1 MLSGGNSLQIS
12 YRTHEN
18 ITLAVGAAK
27 AGSAAAATAVR
38 TMEVETRMLREY
50 VNMWNECEDVSV
62 VKTDSRVDRNKR
74 LWSVVS

>member
-1 MLSGGNSLQIS
+1 
-12 YRTHEN
+12 
-18 ITLAVGAAK
+18 
-27 AGSAAAATAVR
+27 
-38 TMEVETRMLREY
+38 MEVETRMVREY